1 VAKKGENSEK
11 WHQSF
16 GGGLWLNGLN
26 VTRQNHLLKKF
37 NEEARIAFG
46 LGFGF

>member
-1 VAKKGENSEK
+1 MDAAKKGENSEK

-26 VTRQNHLLKKF
+26 VSQPESLILKF
-37 NEEARIAFG
+37 
-46 LGFGF
+46 